1 MDLYLYDAQN
11 RPTGW
16 TRVRGD
22 MSQGF
27 TQDGARILSRDARG
41 RALTARVVSYLRREG
56 RDDAGHP
63 TLELVQTDTD
73 RVRRY
78 RYQADD
84 DTLGEPVDEIH
95 QPATD

>member
-27 TQDGARILSRDARG
+27 TQDGARILSRDAHS
-41 RALTARVVSYLRREG
+41 RALTARIVSYLRRES

-73 RVRRY
+73 RLRRY
-78 RYQADD
+78 RYTSDD
-84 DTLGEPVDEIH
+84 DTLGELVDESR